1 LIKKIEW
8 TWVNQASSRKKLCM
22 SLDSINILSQ
32 RLFLV
37 FFCEK
42 IYIFKRKKNHDRH
55 MELKY
60 SKGTSLTTK
69 GEIAFFYV
77 WIK

>member
-1 LIKKIEW
+1 
-8 TWVNQASSRKKLCM
+8 M
-22 SLDSINILSQ
+22 
-32 RLFLV
+32 V

-60 SKGTSLTTK
+60 SIGTSLTTK
-69 GEIAFFYV
+69 DEIAFFYV
-77 WIK
+77 